1 MNELTENP
9 SANRRLTDLQYQG
22 LSTMPSELEWFA
34 NIDNLKT
41 RRAYKNDIQDFSAF
55 LGLGHPEEI
64 RQTTRAHVIAWRDNL
79 KQRSLAKATIRRKLS
94 ALASLFDYLTE
105 RNAVIDN
112 PVHGVKRPK
121 ANGGEGKTPALS
133 DGQARALLEA
143 PMLDRL
149 KGVRDR
155 AILATLLYHG
165 IRREELTKLRVGDR
179 ESRQGVVHFLIQGK
193 ADKERYVPIHPEA
206 ARLIGDYL
214 LWAGHQDDIKGPLF
228 RPVINN
234 TTAEGINKAL
244 SANAVYDLVRKYAVQ
259 TGLDGEITQLLGP
272 HAMRATAATNAL
284 DHQADIAKVQE
295 MLGHANIS
303 TTRSYDRRKTR
314 PEDSPVFQVRY

>member
-1 MNELTENP
+1 MKDLIQTSHE
-9 SANRRLTDLQYQG
+9 RRLTDHQYQG
-22 LSTMPSELEWFA
+22 LSAMPPELEWFV
-34 NIDNLKT
+34 NINSEKT

-55 LGLGHPEEI
+55 IGLGHPEEM
-64 RQTTRAHVIAWRDNL
+64 RLVTRAHVIAWRDDL
-79 KQRSLAKATIRRKLS
+79 KSRALAKATIRRKLS
-94 ALASLFDYLTE
+94 ALASLFDYLAE
-105 RNAVIDN
+105 RNAVADN
-112 PVHGVKRPK
+112 PVHGVTRPK
-121 ANGGEGKTPALS
+121 ANAAEGKTPALS

-143 PMLDRL
+143 PPLDTL
-149 KGVRDR
+149 KGLRDR

-165 IRREELTKLRVGDR
+165 IRREELCKLRVGDR
-179 ESRQGVVHFLIQGK
+179 ESRQGVVHFIVQGK
-193 ADKERYVPIHPEA
+193 GDKERYIPVHPES
-206 ARLIGDYL
+206 ARLIDDYL

-234 TTAEGINKAL
+234 ATKDGKNKAL
-244 SANAVYDLVRKYAVQ
+244 STNAVYDLVRKYAFE
-259 TGLDGEITQLLGP
+259 TGLTSEITQLLGP

-314 PEDSPVFQVRY
+314 PEDSPVFRVRY